1 MEILL
6 QFLLLALGFVMLGK
20 GADWFVEGAA
30 ALATRFG
37 IPQLVVGLTIV
48 AMGTSAPEAAVSIA
62 AAMKGSADI
71 TIGNIVGSNILNI
84 LVILGMAAAIT
95 PLAVARSTVRVEMS
109 FMIAITVLLFVQGRD
124 GSISLAD
131 GLVLAAAFLVY
142 LFYLYKMAM
151 KNNVDDEL
159 QEAGLP
165 VSRCL
170 VGAVGGLALI
180 IWGSNVTV
188 GAATE
193 IAKYAGLSERF
204 IGLTIVALGTSLPE
218 LVTSVVAARKGN
230 ADIAIG
236 NIVGSNIFNILFI
249 LGTASVICEIPF
261 DSRFLVDTG
270 IAIASAAL
278 LLAGSAKR
286 RQLGKACG
294 LTMLGC
300 YGVYFLYLCF
310 C

>member
-1 MEILL
+1 MLL
-6 QFLLLALGFVMLGK
+6 QVLVLLVGFALLIK
-20 GADWFVEGAA
+20 GADWFVDGAA
-30 ALATRFG
+30 GLARRLK
-37 IPQLVVGLTIV
+37 IPQLVIGLTIV
-48 AMGTSAPEAAVSIA
+48 AMGTSMPEAAVSVT
-62 AAMKGSADI
+62 AAMDSTPGIA
-71 TIGNIVGSNILNI
+71 IGNVVGSNILNI
-84 LVILGMAAAIT
+84 LLILGVTACMTTLNLRASTLWIEIPFLIAVTALLLVFGVTGSAIT
-95 PLAVARSTVRVEMS
+95 FWEGII
-109 FMIAITVLLFVQGRD
+109 F
-124 GSISLAD
+124 
-131 GLVLAAAFLVY
+131 LVLFLVY
-142 LFYLYKMAM
+142 LGYLAVLAKREKEKEESVQEIPLWKSLAFMILGGVMVVKGSDLA
-151 KNNVDDEL
+151 VDSAC
-159 QEAGLP
+159 Q
-165 VSRCL
+165 
-170 VGAVGGLALI
+170 LAAFFGI
-180 IWGSNVTV
+180 SQ
-188 GAATE
+188 
-193 IAKYAGLSERF
+193 RF

-270 IAIASAAL
+270 IAVASAAL

>member
-1 MEILL
+1 MLL
-6 QFLLLALGFVMLGK
+6 QVLVLLVGFALLIK
-20 GADWFVEGAA
+20 GADWFVDGAA
-30 ALATRFG
+30 GLARRLK
-37 IPQLVVGLTIV
+37 IPQLVIGLTIV
-48 AMGTSAPEAAVSIA
+48 AMGTSMPEAAVSVT
-62 AAMKGSADI
+62 AAMDSTPGIA
-71 TIGNIVGSNILNI
+71 IGNVVGSNILNI
-84 LVILGMAAAIT
+84 LLILGVTACMTTLNLRASTLWIEIPFLIAVTALLLVFGVTGSAIT
-95 PLAVARSTVRVEMS
+95 FWEGIIFLA
-109 FMIAITVLLFVQGRD
+109 L
-124 GSISLAD
+124 
-131 GLVLAAAFLVY
+131 FLVY
-142 LFYLYKMAM
+142 LGYLAVLAKREKEKEEPVQEIPLWKSLVFMILGGVMVVKGSDLA
-151 KNNVDDEL
+151 VDSAS
-159 QEAGLP
+159 Q
-165 VSRCL
+165 
-170 VGAVGGLALI
+170 LAAFFGI
-180 IWGSNVTV
+180 SQ
-188 GAATE
+188 
-193 IAKYAGLSERF
+193 RF

-286 RQLGKACG
+286 RQLEKACG

>member
-1 MEILL
+1 MLL
-6 QFLLLALGFVMLGK
+6 QVLVLLVGFALLIK
-20 GADWFVEGAA
+20 GADWFVDGAA
-30 ALATRFG
+30 GLARRLK
-37 IPQLVVGLTIV
+37 IPQLVIGLTIV
-48 AMGTSAPEAAVSIA
+48 AMGTSMPEAAVSVT
-62 AAMKGSADI
+62 AAMGSTPGIA
-71 TIGNIVGSNILNI
+71 IGNVVGSNILNI
-84 LVILGMAAAIT
+84 LLILGVTACMTTLNLRASTLWIEIPFLIAVTALLLVFGVTGSAIT
-95 PLAVARSTVRVEMS
+95 FWEGIIFLA
-109 FMIAITVLLFVQGRD
+109 L
-124 GSISLAD
+124 
-131 GLVLAAAFLVY
+131 FLVY
-142 LFYLYKMAM
+142 LGYLAVLAKREKEKEESVQEIPLWKSLAFMILGGVMVVKGSDLA
-151 KNNVDDEL
+151 VDSAC
-159 QEAGLP
+159 Q
-165 VSRCL
+165 
-170 VGAVGGLALI
+170 LAAFFGI
-180 IWGSNVTV
+180 SQ
-188 GAATE
+188 
-193 IAKYAGLSERF
+193 RF

-236 NIVGSNIFNILFI
+236 NIVGSDIFI

>member
-1 MEILL
+1 MLL
-6 QFLLLALGFVMLGK
+6 QVLVLLVGFALLIK
-20 GADWFVEGAA
+20 GADWFVDGAA
-30 ALATRFG
+30 GLARRLK
-37 IPQLVVGLTIV
+37 IPQLVIGLTIV
-48 AMGTSAPEAAVSIA
+48 AMGTSMPEAAVSIT
-62 AAMKGSADI
+62 AAMDSTLGIA
-71 TIGNIVGSNILNI
+71 IGNVVGSNILNI
-84 LVILGMAAAIT
+84 LLILGVTACMTTLNLRASTLWIEIPFLIAVTALLLVFGVTGSAIT
-95 PLAVARSTVRVEMS
+95 FWEGIIFLA
-109 FMIAITVLLFVQGRD
+109 L
-124 GSISLAD
+124 
-131 GLVLAAAFLVY
+131 FLVY
-142 LFYLYKMAM
+142 LGYLAVLAKREKEQEESVQEIPLWKSLVFMILGGVMVVKGSDLA
-151 KNNVDDEL
+151 VDS
-159 QEAGLP
+159 AC
-165 VSRCL
+165 R
-170 VGAVGGLALI
+170 LAAFFGI
-180 IWGSNVTV
+180 SQ
-188 GAATE
+188 
-193 IAKYAGLSERF
+193 RF

-218 LVTSVVAARKGN
+218 LVTSVVAACKGN

-278 LLAGSAKR
+278 LLAGSVKR

>member
-95 PLAVARSTVRVEMS
+95 PLAVARSTVRVEMP

-124 GSISLAD
+124 GSISLTD

-165 VSRCL
+165 VGRCL

-218 LVTSVVAARKGN
+218 LFTSVAAARRGN

-236 NIVGSNIFNILFI
+236 NIVGSNIFNILFVVGLSALI
-249 LGTASVICEIPF
+249 IDIPF
-261 DSRFLVDTG
+261 AAAFNFDTCV
-270 IAIASAAL
+270 AIGAAVL
-278 LLAGSAKR
+278 LWLCVLRTQRLARWG
-286 RQLGKACG
+286 G
-294 LTMLGC
+294 LLMLGC
-300 YGVYFLYLCF
+300 YAVYLWWIL
-310 C
+310 

>member
-1 MEILL
+1 MFMQVIILL
-6 QFLLLALGFVMLGK
+6 VGFLFLVK
-20 GADWFVEGAA
+20 GADWCVEGAA
-30 ALATRFG
+30 SMAKKLG
-37 IPQLVVGLTIV
+37 IPQLIIGLTIV
-48 AMGTSAPEAAVSIA
+48 AMGTSMPEAAVSIT
-62 AAMKGSADI
+62 AAMDSTPGIA
-71 TIGNIVGSNILNI
+71 IGNVVGSNILNI
-84 LVILGMAAAIT
+84 LLILGVTACMTTLNLRASTLWIEIPFLIAVTALLLVFGVTGSAIT
-95 PLAVARSTVRVEMS
+95 FWEGIIFLA
-109 FMIAITVLLFVQGRD
+109 L
-124 GSISLAD
+124 
-131 GLVLAAAFLVY
+131 FLVY
-142 LFYLYKMAM
+142 LGYLAVLAKREKEKEESVQEIPLWKSLVFMILGGVMVVKGSDLA
-151 KNNVDDEL
+151 VDSAC
-159 QEAGLP
+159 Q
-165 VSRCL
+165 
-170 VGAVGGLALI
+170 LAAFFGI
-180 IWGSNVTV
+180 SQ
-188 GAATE
+188 
-193 IAKYAGLSERF
+193 RF

-294 LTMLGC
+294 ITMLGC

>member
-1 MEILL
+1 MLL
-6 QFLLLALGFVMLGK
+6 QVLVLLVGFALLIK
-20 GADWFVEGAA
+20 GADWFVDGAA
-30 ALATRFG
+30 GLARRLK
-37 IPQLVVGLTIV
+37 IPQLVIGLTIV
-48 AMGTSAPEAAVSIA
+48 AMGTSMPEAAVSIT
-62 AAMKGSADI
+62 AAMDSTPGIA
-71 TIGNIVGSNILNI
+71 IGNVVGSNILNI
-84 LVILGMAAAIT
+84 LLILGVTACMTPLNLRASTLWIEIPFLIAVTALLLVFGVTGSAIT
-95 PLAVARSTVRVEMS
+95 FWEGIIFLA
-109 FMIAITVLLFVQGRD
+109 L
-124 GSISLAD
+124 
-131 GLVLAAAFLVY
+131 FLVY
-142 LFYLYKMAM
+142 LGYLAVLAKREKEKEESVQEIPLWKSLVFMILGGVMVVKGSDLA
-151 KNNVDDEL
+151 VDSAC
-159 QEAGLP
+159 Q
-165 VSRCL
+165 
-170 VGAVGGLALI
+170 LAAFFGI
-180 IWGSNVTV
+180 SQ
-188 GAATE
+188 
-193 IAKYAGLSERF
+193 RF

-286 RQLGKACG
+286 RQLGKTCG

>member
-1 MEILL
+1 MLL
-6 QFLLLALGFVMLGK
+6 QVLVLLVGFALLIK
-20 GADWFVEGAA
+20 GADWFVDGAA
-30 ALATRFG
+30 GLARRLK
-37 IPQLVVGLTIV
+37 IPQLVIGLTIV
-48 AMGTSAPEAAVSIA
+48 AMGTSMPEAAVSVT
-62 AAMKGSADI
+62 AAMDSTPGIA
-71 TIGNIVGSNILNI
+71 IGNVVGSNILNI
-84 LVILGMAAAIT
+84 LLILGVTACMTTLNLRASTLWIEMPFLIAVTALLLVFGVTGSAIT
-95 PLAVARSTVRVEMS
+95 FWEG
-109 FMIAITVLLFVQGRD
+109 ITF
-124 GSISLAD
+124 
-131 GLVLAAAFLVY
+131 LVLFLVY
-142 LFYLYKMAM
+142 LGYLAVLAKREKEKEEPVQEIPLWKSLAFMILGGVMVVKGSDLA
-151 KNNVDDEL
+151 VDS
-159 QEAGLP
+159 AC
-165 VSRCL
+165 R
-170 VGAVGGLALI
+170 LAAFFGI
-180 IWGSNVTV
+180 SQ
-188 GAATE
+188 
-193 IAKYAGLSERF
+193 RF

-294 LTMLGC
+294 ITMLGC